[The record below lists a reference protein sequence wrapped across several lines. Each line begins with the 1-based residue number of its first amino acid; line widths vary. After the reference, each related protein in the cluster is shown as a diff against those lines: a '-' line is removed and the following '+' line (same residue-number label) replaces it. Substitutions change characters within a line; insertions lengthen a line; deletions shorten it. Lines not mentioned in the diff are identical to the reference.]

1 MLIII
6 NVNCQLMLIIMRIA
20 KQVAHCATLKK
31 VAAIVAETIAATC
44 LAIIL
49 AVARHVTLCNGSC
62 NFSPNDVARQV
73 TRKLA
78 QCNTASSV
86 I

>member
-49 AVARHVTLCNGSC
+49 AVARHVTLLQW
-62 NFSPNDVARQV
+62 FVQLV
-73 TRKLA
+73 LHEKLHNEA
-78 QCNTASSV
+78 IPSS
-86 I
+86 